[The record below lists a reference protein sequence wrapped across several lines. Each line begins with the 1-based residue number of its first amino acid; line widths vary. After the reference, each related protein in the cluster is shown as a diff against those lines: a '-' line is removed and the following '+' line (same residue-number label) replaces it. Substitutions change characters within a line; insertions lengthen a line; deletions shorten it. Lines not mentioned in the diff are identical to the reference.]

1 MILRNLW
8 IADWRAMTD
17 KIKILMTFRAR
28 LMLLLAACLLLTI
41 AIVFALDYW
50 AQQRLDEEINKQK
63 DVVTNVIDTG
73 FGDLMQAVSI
83 ATGSLGDEKFLYDAI
98 SPEDMPKTVEAIIV
112 ADLDGLVTD
121 CTVKELVQNDKSIW
135 VPKRENSQELSKEEF
150 DKQKIWTMGGDP
162 IVGSFQNHNYNDKTY
177 YYKTDTANKGPR
189 WIIIVTNQGA
199 VVNRVSGA
207 IKQLAGKN
215 QILSNYRQWST
226 AGLLLVALAIA
237 VIIGWQFTRPIQELA
252 SAARRVADSQL
263 DFRVNIIRNDEV
275 GQLAETFNEMI
286 DGLKH
291 KRELEEKLNQSERA
305 AVIGR
310 LTQSVAHEIR
320 NPLNV
325 INLSI
330 DHVSNKFAPEDEVKR
345 KQFTRILSSIKDEI
359 TRLKHM
365 VSDLLNYG
373 RPAQLAMQKFDVR
386 GLVDETLA
394 LVRPQADEQGVI
406 IVAEEDAS
414 PTEISGDR
422 EKLKSCFSNIIINA
436 LQAMPAGG
444 QLTTEV
450 HQTNGFVNVKI
461 SDTGIGIRREDL
473 VKIFEPYFSTKQAG
487 FGLGLA
493 VTKKIID
500 EHDGFIE
507 AQSEENQG
515 TTFYIQLQ
523 AAED

>member
-1 MILRNLW
+1 
-8 IADWRAMTD
+8 
-17 KIKILMTFRAR
+17 
-28 LMLLLAACLLLTI
+28 MLLLTACLLLTI
-41 AIVFALDYW
+41 VIIFALDYW
-50 AQQRLDEEINKQK
+50 AQQSLNQEIDKHKEKVAEVFNL
-63 DVVTNVIDTG
+63 G
-73 FGDLMQAVSI
+73 FADLVEAVSI
-83 ATGSLGDEKFLYDAI
+83 ATTALGSEDVIYNVI
-98 SPEDMPKTVEAIIV
+98 SPEEMPKTVEGIII
-112 ADLDGLVTD
+112 ADRDGKVIDSSL
-121 CTVKELVQNDKSIW
+121 KELLQNDKIIF
-135 VPKRENSQELSKEEF
+135 VPQKEESQDLTAEEF
-150 DKQKIWTMGGDP
+150 DNKKIWVMSGDP
-162 IVGSFQNHNYNDKTY
+162 IVGAFTNNGYSDKTY
-177 YYKTDTANKGPR
+177 YYKTNTANKGIH

-199 VVNRVSGA
+199 V
-207 IKQLAGKN
+207 IN
-215 QILSNYRQWST
+215 QVGEATKELTKTNQTLSNIRQWST
-226 AGLLLVALAIA
+226 TGLLLLALAIA

-286 DGLKH
+286 DGLRH

-373 RPAQLAMQKFDVR
+373 RPAQLAIHKFDMR
-386 GLVDETLA
+386 GLLDETLA
-394 LVRPQADEQGVI
+394 LVRPQADEQGVEI
-406 IVAEEDAS
+406 IVEEDAE
-414 PTEISGDR
+414 PAEINGDR
-422 EKLKSCFSNIIINA
+422 EKLKSCLSNIVINA

-444 QLTTEV
+444 TLTTQV
-450 HQTNGFVNVKI
+450 HKLNGFIDVKI
-461 SDTGIGIRREDL
+461 TDTGIGIHRDDL
-473 VKIFEPYFSTKQAG
+473 SKVFEPYFSTKQAG

-493 VTKKIID
+493 VTKKIVD
-500 EHDGFIE
+500 EHEGFIE
-507 AQSEENQG
+507 VQSEENQG
-515 TTFYIQLQ
+515 TTFDIKLQ
-523 AAED
+523 AADD

>member
-1 MILRNLW
+1 MILKNLS

-17 KIKILMTFRAR
+17 KIKVLMTFRAR

-41 AIVFALDYW
+41 VIVFALDYW
-50 AQQRLDEEINKQK
+50 AQQRLNEEIVKQK
-63 DVVTNVIDTG
+63 EQVTDVINEG
-73 FGDLMQAVSI
+73 FGDLMKAVSI
-83 ATGSLGDEKFLYDAI
+83 VTRSLGSEKFLYEAI

-112 ADLDGLVTD
+112 ADKDGNVTD
-121 CTVKELVQNDKSIW
+121 GTLEELVQGDRVIFVPKDVNPLELSGNMVDKQNIW
-135 VPKRENSQELSKEEF
+135 VMS
-150 DKQKIWTMGGDP
+150 GDP
-162 IVGSFQNHNYNDKTY
+162 IVGAFTNHGYSDKTY
-177 YYKTDTANKGPR
+177 YYPTDTSNKGLR

-199 VVNRVSGA
+199 VINQVSEA
-207 IKQLAGKN
+207 TNQLASKN
-215 QILSNYRQWST
+215 QMLSNYRQWST
-226 AGLLLVALAIA
+226 AGLLLIALAIA

-330 DHVSNKFAPEDEVKR
+330 DHVSNKFAPEDETKR

-373 RPAQLAMQKFDVR
+373 RPAQLAIQTFDVR
-386 GLVDETLA
+386 GLLDETLA
-394 LVRPQADEQGVI
+394 LVRPQADEQSVTI
-406 IVAEEDAS
+406 IVEEDAS
-414 PTEISGDR
+414 PAETNGDR
-422 EKLKSCFSNIIINA
+422 EKLKSCFSNIVINA

-444 QLTTEV
+444 QLTTRV
-450 HQTNGFVNVKI
+450 HHVNGFIDVKI
-461 SDTGIGIRREDL
+461 TDTGVGIRREDL
-473 VKIFEPYFSTKQAG
+473 SKIFEPYFSTKQAG

-507 AQSEENQG
+507 AESEENQG
-515 TTFYIQLQ
+515 TTFHIQLQ
-523 AAED
+523 AADD

>member
-1 MILRNLW
+1 M
-8 IADWRAMTD
+8 AD

-28 LMLLLAACLLLTI
+28 LMLLLTACLLLTI
-41 AIVFALDYW
+41 VIVFALDYW
-50 AQQRLDEEINKQK
+50 AQQGLNEEIKVQNEQVKE
-63 DVVTNVIDTG
+63 VIDDG

-83 ATGSLGDEKFLYDAI
+83 ATRALDSKELMYNVVAQ
-98 SPEDMPKTVEAIIV
+98 EDMPKTVEAIII
-112 ADLDGLVTD
+112 ADIEG
-121 CTVKELVQNDKSIW
+121 TVIDSSLQELFQNIKTIA
-135 VPKRENSQELSKEEF
+135 VPKDVNALELSGNVVDNK
-150 DKQKIWTMGGDP
+150 KKWTMSGDP
-162 IVGSFQNHNYNDKTY
+162 IVGAFGNHGYNDKTY
-177 YYKTDTANKGPR
+177 FYPTNTANKGLH

-199 VVNRVSGA
+199 VVNRVNDA
-207 IKQLAGKN
+207 TNQLASKN
-215 QILSNYRQWST
+215 QTLSNYRLWST
-226 AGLLLVALAIA
+226 TGLLLVALAIA
-237 VIIGWQFTRPIQELA
+237 VVIGWQFTRPIQELA

-286 DGLKH
+286 DGLRH

-330 DHVSNKFAPEDEVKR
+330 DHVSSKFAPEDEVKR
-345 KQFTRILSSIKDEI
+345 KQFTRILSSLKDEV

-373 RPAQLAMQKFDVR
+373 RPAQLAVHKFDMR

-394 LVRPQADEQGVI
+394 LVRPQADEQGVEI
-406 IVAEEDAS
+406 IVEEDAE
-414 PTEISGDR
+414 PTEVNGDR
-422 EKLKSCFSNIIINA
+422 EKLKSCLSNIVINA

-444 QLTTEV
+444 KLTTQV
-450 HQTNGFVNVKI
+450 HKLNGFVDVKI
-461 SDTGIGIRREDL
+461 KDTGIGIKREDL
-473 VKIFEPYFSTKQAG
+473 SKVFEPYFSTKQAG

-493 VTKKIID
+493 VTKKIVD
-500 EHDGFIE
+500 EHEGFIE
-507 AQSEENQG
+507 VQSEEHQG
-515 TTFYIQLQ
+515 TTFDIKLQ
-523 AAED
+523 AADD

>member
-1 MILRNLW
+1 MILANLS
-8 IADWRAMTD
+8 ITDWRAMTD
-17 KIKILMTFRAR
+17 KIKVLMTFRAR
-28 LMLLLAACLLLTI
+28 LMLLLTACLLLTI
-41 AIVFALDYW
+41 LIVFALDYW
-50 AQQRLDEEINKQK
+50 AQRRLNEEIDKQRQT
-63 DVVTNVIDTG
+63 VSEILTLG
-73 FGDLMQAVSI
+73 FADLMEAVSI
-83 ATGSLGDEKFLYDAI
+83 ATRALGSEDVIYNVV
-98 SPEDMPKTVEAIIV
+98 SPEEMPKTVEGIII
-112 ADLDGLVTD
+112 ADKDGKVVDSSL
-121 CTVKELVQNDKSIW
+121 KELLQNEKIIY
-135 VPKRENSQELSKEEF
+135 VPKKENSNLLPEEF
-150 DKQKIWTMGGDP
+150 DNKKIWEIMGDP
-162 IVGSFQNHNYNDKTY
+162 IVGAFGNHNYSDKTY
-177 YYKTDTANKGPR
+177 YYKTDTANKGLH
-189 WIIIVTNQGA
+189 WIIIVTNQGSVINQVTEA
-199 VVNRVSGA
+199 TN
-207 IKQLAGKN
+207 QLANKN
-215 QILSNYRQWST
+215 QTLSNYRQWST
-226 AGLLLVALAIA
+226 TGLLIVALGIA

-263 DFRVNIIRNDEV
+263 DFRVDIIRNDEV

-330 DHVSNKFAPEDEVKR
+330 DHVSNKFAPEDETKR

-373 RPAQLAMQKFDVR
+373 RPAQLAIQKFDVR

-394 LVRPQADEQGVI
+394 LVRPQADEQGVTI
-406 IVAEEDAS
+406 LVEEDAT
-414 PTEISGDR
+414 PAETSGDR

-444 QLTTEV
+444 QLTTRT
-450 HQTNGFVNVKI
+450 HQVNGFIDVNI
-461 SDTGIGIRREDL
+461 TDTGVGIRREDL
-473 VKIFEPYFSTKQAG
+473 SKIFEPYFSTKQAG

-507 AQSEENQG
+507 AESEENQG
-515 TTFYIQLQ
+515 TTFHIKLQ
-523 AAED
+523 AADD

>member
-1 MILRNLW
+1 
-8 IADWRAMTD
+8 MTD

-50 AQQRLDEEINKQK
+50 AQQRLDDEINKQN
-63 DVVTNVIDTG
+63 DVVTDVIDAG

-112 ADLDGLVTD
+112 ADQEGLVTD
-121 CTVKELVQNDKSIW
+121 STVKELVQNDKTIF
-135 VPKRENSQELSKEEF
+135 VPKREDSQELSKEEF
-150 DKQKIWTMGGDP
+150 DNKKIWTMAGDP
-162 IVGSFQNHNYNDKTY
+162 IVGSFQNQNYNDKTY

-207 IKQLAGKN
+207 IKQLAGRN
-215 QILSNYRQWST
+215 QLLSNYRQWST

-330 DHVSNKFAPEDEVKR
+330 DHVSNKFAPEDEARR

-373 RPAQLAMQKFDVR
+373 RPAQLAIQKFDVR
-386 GLVDETLA
+386 KLVDETLA
-394 LVRPQADEQGVI
+394 LVRPQADEQGVT
-406 IVAEEDAS
+406 IVAEEDAA

-450 HQTNGFVNVKI
+450 HQTNGFVNVKVT
-461 SDTGIGIRREDL
+461 DTGVGIRREDL
-473 VKIFEPYFSTKQAG
+473 SKIFEPYFSTKQAG

-523 AAED
+523 AADD

>member
-1 MILRNLW
+1 
-8 IADWRAMTD
+8 
-17 KIKILMTFRAR
+17 
-28 LMLLLAACLLLTI
+28 MLLLAACLLLTI
-41 AIVFALDYW
+41 VIVFALDYW
-50 AQQRLDEEINKQK
+50 AQQRLNEEIDKQQK
-63 DVVTNVIDTG
+63 RVSEVLT
-73 FGDLMQAVSI
+73 FGYADLMEAVSI
-83 ATGSLGDEKFLYDAI
+83 ATRALGSEDLIYNVVA
-98 SPEDMPKTVEAIIV
+98 PEEMPKTVEGIII
-112 ADLDGLVTD
+112 ADRDGKVVDSSLQ
-121 CTVKELVQNDKSIW
+121 ELLQNEKTIF
-135 VPKRENSQELSKEEF
+135 VPKRENSQNLSPEEF
-150 DKQKIWTMGGDP
+150 DNKKIWEMSGDP
-162 IVGSFQNHNYNDKTY
+162 IVGAFTNHGYSDKTY
-177 YYKTDTANKGPR
+177 YYKTDTANKGLH

-199 VVNRVSGA
+199 VINQVTEAN
-207 IKQLAGKN
+207 KLLANKN
-215 QILSNYRQWST
+215 QTLANYRQWST

-330 DHVSNKFAPEDEVKR
+330 DHVSNKFAPEDEVRR

-373 RPAQLAMQKFDVR
+373 RPAQLAMHKFDVR

-394 LVRPQADEQGVI
+394 LVRPQADEQGVA
-406 IVAEEDAS
+406 IVASEDELPA
-414 PTEISGDR
+414 EISGDR
-422 EKLKSCFSNIIINA
+422 EKLKSCFSNIVINA

-450 HQTNGFVNVKI
+450 HRSNGFVSVKI
-461 SDTGIGIRREDL
+461 SDTGVGIRREDL
-473 VKIFEPYFSTKQAG
+473 GKIFEPYFSTKQAG

-515 TTFYIQLQ
+515 TTFLIKLQ
-523 AAED
+523 AADDE